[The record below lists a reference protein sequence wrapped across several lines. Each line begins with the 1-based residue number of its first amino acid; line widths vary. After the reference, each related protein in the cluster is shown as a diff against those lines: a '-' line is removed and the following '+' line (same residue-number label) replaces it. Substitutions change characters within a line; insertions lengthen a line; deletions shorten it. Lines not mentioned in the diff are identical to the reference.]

1 MSLPLTSGLL
11 FPSSPSPEVSPPTGT
26 QRWERTHRHTCRRL
40 NSDPQ
45 KSQALSLGPIN
56 LTLFGKR
63 IFADGI
69 QVRDLDTGDCHG
81 YMGGF

>member
-1 MSLPLTSGLL
+1 MT
-11 FPSSPSPEVSPPTGT
+11 
-26 QRWERTHRHTCRRL
+26 
-40 NSDPQ
+40 PQ

-69 QVRDLDTGDCHG
+69 QVRDLDTGRLSWIYG
-81 YMGGF
+81 WVLKIITGVP